1 MKLRQI
7 TQEGLLFV
15 FPNILAVLAILG
27 SSVFGIDL
35 GSGSISP
42 YRILSILSP
51 IYLLVYFYQNRLSP
65 PRGRAFRDRYWL
77 YVIGFFVFWV
87 LYALLSI
94 VWAEYRSGWFRHIFL
109 LTMGAMNLIVI
120 LLYTREKTN
129 YRCLAGIILGLVI
142 ILCLL
147 AWYELAIRDSTV
159 FSGWDDGYERVQI
172 YNSRRQPVLWFG
184 NTNNFAFVLIIS
196 LAAAFPLVLGKGW
209 LWKALYALAFVLA
222 SSIIVQTS
230 SRGAMVSLLLFTGAL
245 MLFWLYEGLRFGVWR
260 LIALPVLLAVALLIP
275 VPKVITTNANYS
287 ASVANVA
294 KAMGSTSS
302 FLGILAD
309 DQLPS
314 PTDEGAMMD
323 IDDTNQRGSIRKGS
337 TAIRVDLVRRG
348 LNLVVSTRGLGVGAG
363 NAEHWMRKADMYIE
377 SMHNY
382 WVEILAVYGIPVFLP
397 YMALLAFILV
407 DMLKKAISSI
417 HLQTRWQANSVIAF
431 FVQFAMAAM
440 SPSSLFNVEYH
451 WIILGLVFGYV
462 ARVIQ
467 TPEDMG
473 NAASAHSL

>member
-1 MKLRQI
+1 
-7 TQEGLLFV
+7 
-15 FPNILAVLAILG
+15 
-27 SSVFGIDL
+27 
-35 GSGSISP
+35 
-42 YRILSILSP
+42 
-51 IYLLVYFYQNRLSP
+51 
-65 PRGRAFRDRYWL
+65 
-77 YVIGFFVFWV
+77 
-87 LYALLSI
+87 
-94 VWAEYRSGWFRHIFL
+94 
-109 LTMGAMNLIVI
+109 
-120 LLYTREKTN
+120 
-129 YRCLAGIILGLVI
+129 
-142 ILCLL
+142 
-147 AWYELAIRDSTV
+147 
-159 FSGWDDGYERVQI
+159 
-172 YNSRRQPVLWFG
+172 
-184 NTNNFAFVLIIS
+184 
-196 LAAAFPLVLGKGW
+196 
-209 LWKALYALAFVLA
+209 
-222 SSIIVQTS
+222 
-230 SRGAMVSLLLFTGAL
+230 
-245 MLFWLYEGLRFGVWR
+245 
-260 LIALPVLLAVALLIP
+260 
-275 VPKVITTNANYS
+275 
-287 ASVANVA
+287 
-294 KAMGSTSS
+294 
-302 FLGILAD
+302 
-309 DQLPS
+309 
-314 PTDEGAMMD
+314 MMD

-462 ARVIQ
+462 AWVIQ